1 MHCEA
6 EHSCSGVKLH
16 TYAPLDYDGL
26 GETFSPTDLLA
37 TALGTCILTVMGITA
52 KRRGWNLGEVKADVE
67 KIMTV
72 EGPRRIEALEV
83 NLAMTDELTD
93 DQLCLLRKV
102 VNTCPVKRNLE
113 PSININLLWA

>member
-1 MHCEA
+1 MTKILCRYEGDLHCEA
-6 EHSCSGVKLH
+6 EHSFSGGKLH
-16 TYAPLDYDGL
+16 TDAPLDHDGL

-37 TALGTCILTVMGITA
+37 TALGTCILTVRGITA

-83 NLAMTDELTD
+83 NLTRLDGPTSVRFFKG
-93 DQLCLLRKV
+93 Q
-102 VNTCPVKRNLE
+102 RNE
-113 PSININLLWA
+113 S

>member
-37 TALGTCILTVMGITA
+37 TALGTCILTVRGITA

-72 EGPRRIEALEV
+72 EGARRIEALEI
-83 NLAMTDELTD
+83 NLTMTDGLTD

-102 VNTCPVKRNLE
+102 VNTCPVRRNLE